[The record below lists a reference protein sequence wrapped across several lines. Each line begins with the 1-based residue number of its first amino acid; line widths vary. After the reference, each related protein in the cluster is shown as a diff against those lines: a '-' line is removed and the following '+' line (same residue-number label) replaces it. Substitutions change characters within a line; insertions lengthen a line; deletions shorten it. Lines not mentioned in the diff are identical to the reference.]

1 MERPDD
7 SLDIGFGLNQGEF
20 GPLIPAPL
28 NQDMKLV
35 PLHLPAFGAATVI
48 ATAVLAAQLVLGRVA
63 PEPAALT

>member
-7 SLDIGFGLNQGEF
+7 DLDIWVALNQGEF

-35 PLHLPAFGAATVI
+35 PPHLPVFGAAAVI
-48 ATAVLAAQLVLGRVA
+48 ATAV
-63 PEPAALT
+63 